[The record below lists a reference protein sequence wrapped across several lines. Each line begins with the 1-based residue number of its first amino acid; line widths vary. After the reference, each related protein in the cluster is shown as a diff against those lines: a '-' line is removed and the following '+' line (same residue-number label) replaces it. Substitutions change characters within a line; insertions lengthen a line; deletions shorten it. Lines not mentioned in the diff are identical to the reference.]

1 MTARRWLPLLLVLVA
16 VGAAGCGGD
25 DDEGAATTAETQAES
40 VTAGLVSDVGRFND
54 KSFNQSALEGLNRAK
69 DELGADT
76 RAIESRAAGDYVPN
90 LSSLARQH
98 YGVTIGVGFLLAEA
112 VNSVARKFPDENFA
126 IIDYSVMAPPFT
138 DAAKNVATPK
148 NVQGLTFATNENSYL
163 IGCMAAMMAKKQGG
177 KQVISA
183 VGGLK
188 LPTVSIFIA
197 GYQDGAKACNPGI
210 QVLVGYSQDFVAQDK
225 CKEIAL
231 NQIAQGSQVVFQVAG
246 GCGLGALDA
255 AKEKGGGSASTR
267 TSPTSARTS
276 SRAPV
281 KRVDTSVFDT
291 VKAVQEGTFKG
302 GTDALFNLENDG
314 VAVGTTSDKVTQDI
328 LDKVDE
334 LKQQI
339 IDGQPKPKS
348 TLEPFEATGT
358 DLSIRPR
365 RSCLES
371 PQVGVG
377 DPRPRDARHHQALPG
392 HRRERRCRLR
402 PASRR
407 GPRPPRRE
415 RRREVD
421 ADEHPLRPLHAGRG
435 RDHREGE
442 AGDGWRR
449 RATRSRTGSGWST
462 STSC

>member
-1 MTARRWLPLLLVLVA
+1 MSARRWLPLLLALVA
-16 VGAAGCGGD
+16 VTAAGCGGD
-25 DDEGAATTAETQAES
+25 DNESGGATTAETQAES

-54 KSFNQSALEGLNRAK
+54 KSFNQSALEGLNKAK
-69 DELGADT
+69 TDLGADT
-76 RAIESRAAGDYVPN
+76 RGIESRAAGDYVPN
-90 LSSLARQH
+90 LSSLARQN

-188 LPTVSIFIA
+188 LPTVDIFIA

-231 NQIAQGSQVVFQVAG
+231 NQIAQGSQVVFAVAG

-255 AKEKGGGSASTR
+255 AKEKGKWGIGVDKDQSDLG
-267 TSPTSARTS
+267 PHILTSA
-276 SRAPV
+276 V

-291 VKAVQEGTFKG
+291 VKAVQEGSFKG
-302 GTDALFNLENDG
+302 GTDAVFNLENDG
-314 VAVGTTSDKVTQDI
+314 VAIGKTSDKVTQDI

-339 IDGQPKPKS
+339 IDGQLKPKS
-348 TLEPFEATGT
+348 TL
-358 DLSIRPR
+358 
-365 RSCLES
+365 
-371 PQVGVG
+371 
-377 DPRPRDARHHQALPG
+377 
-392 HRRERRCRLR
+392 
-402 PASRR
+402 
-407 GPRPPRRE
+407 
-415 RRREVD
+415 
-421 ADEHPLRPLHAGRG
+421 
-435 RDHREGE
+435 
-442 AGDGWRR
+442 
-449 RATRSRTGSGWST
+449 
-462 STSC
+462 

>member
-1 MTARRWLPLLLVLVA
+1 MTARRWLPLVLVLVA

-25 DDEGAATTAETQAES
+25 DNEGAATTAETQAES

-69 DELGADT
+69 AELGADT

-98 YGVTIGVGFLLAEA
+98 YDVTIGVGFLLAEA
-112 VNSVARKFPDENFA
+112 VSSVARKFPDENFA

-163 IGCMAAMMAKKQGG
+163 IGCMAAMMAKNQGG
-177 KQVISA
+177 KQVISS

-188 LPTVSIFIA
+188 LPTVDIFIA

-210 QVLVGYSQDFVAQDK
+210 QVLNGYSQDFVAQDK

-231 NQIAQGSQVVFQVAG
+231 NQIAQGSQVVFAVAG

-255 AKEKGGGSASTR
+255 AKQKGKWGVGVDKDQSDLG
-267 TSPTSARTS
+267 PHILTSA
-276 SRAPV
+276 V

-291 VKAVQEGTFKG
+291 VKAVQEGSFKG
-302 GTDALFNLENDG
+302 GTDALFNLANDG
-314 VAVGTTSDKVTQDI
+314 VAVGKTSDKVTQDI

-339 IDGQPKPKS
+339 IDGKLKPKS
-348 TLEPFEATGT
+348 TL
-358 DLSIRPR
+358 
-365 RSCLES
+365 
-371 PQVGVG
+371 
-377 DPRPRDARHHQALPG
+377 
-392 HRRERRCRLR
+392 
-402 PASRR
+402 
-407 GPRPPRRE
+407 
-415 RRREVD
+415 
-421 ADEHPLRPLHAGRG
+421 
-435 RDHREGE
+435 
-442 AGDGWRR
+442 
-449 RATRSRTGSGWST
+449 
-462 STSC
+462 

>member
-1 MTARRWLPLLLVLVA
+1 MRARRWLPLLLALVA
-16 VGAAGCGGD
+16 ITAAGCGGD
-25 DDEGAATTAETQAES
+25 DNEGAATTAETQAES

-98 YGVTIGVGFLLAEA
+98 YDVSIGVGFLLADG

-126 IIDYSVMAPPFT
+126 IIDYSVKAPPFT
-138 DAAKNVATPK
+138 DAAKNVATPT

-188 LPTVSIFIA
+188 LPTVDIFIA

-231 NQIAQGSQVVFQVAG
+231 NQISQGSQVVFAVAG

-255 AKEKGGGSASTR
+255 AKGKGKWGVGVDKDQSDLG
-267 TSPTSARTS
+267 PHILTSA
-276 SRAPV
+276 V

-291 VKAVQEGTFKG
+291 VKAVQEGSFKG
-302 GTDALFNLENDG
+302 GTDALFNLANDG
-314 VAVGTTSDKVTQDI
+314 VAVGKTSDKVTQDI

-339 IDGQPKPKS
+339 IDGQLKPKS
-348 TLEPFEATGT
+348 TL
-358 DLSIRPR
+358 
-365 RSCLES
+365 
-371 PQVGVG
+371 
-377 DPRPRDARHHQALPG
+377 
-392 HRRERRCRLR
+392 
-402 PASRR
+402 
-407 GPRPPRRE
+407 
-415 RRREVD
+415 
-421 ADEHPLRPLHAGRG
+421 
-435 RDHREGE
+435 
-442 AGDGWRR
+442 
-449 RATRSRTGSGWST
+449 
-462 STSC
+462 

>member
-16 VGAAGCGGD
+16 FAAAGCGGD
-25 DDEGAATTAETQAES
+25 DNEGAATTAETQAES

-69 DELGADT
+69 AELGADT

-98 YGVTIGVGFLLAEA
+98 YDVTIGVGFLLAEA
-112 VNSVARKFPDENFA
+112 VSSVARKFPDENFA

-177 KQVISA
+177 KQVISS

-188 LPTVSIFIA
+188 LPTVDIFIA

-210 QVLVGYSQDFVAQDK
+210 QVLNGYSQDFVAQDK

-231 NQIAQGSQVVFQVAG
+231 NQIAQGSQVVFAVAG

-255 AKEKGGGSASTR
+255 AKQKGKWGVGVDKDQSDLG
-267 TSPTSARTS
+267 PHILTSA
-276 SRAPV
+276 V

-291 VKAVQEGTFKG
+291 VKAVQEGSFKG
-302 GTDALFNLENDG
+302 GTDALFNLANDG
-314 VAVGTTSDKVTQDI
+314 VAVGKTSDKVTQDI

-339 IDGQPKPKS
+339 IDGKLKPKS
-348 TLEPFEATGT
+348 TL
-358 DLSIRPR
+358 
-365 RSCLES
+365 
-371 PQVGVG
+371 
-377 DPRPRDARHHQALPG
+377 
-392 HRRERRCRLR
+392 
-402 PASRR
+402 
-407 GPRPPRRE
+407 
-415 RRREVD
+415 
-421 ADEHPLRPLHAGRG
+421 
-435 RDHREGE
+435 
-442 AGDGWRR
+442 
-449 RATRSRTGSGWST
+449 
-462 STSC
+462 

>member
-25 DDEGAATTAETQAES
+25 DNEGAATTAETEAES

-69 DELGADT
+69 AELGADT

-98 YGVTIGVGFLLAEA
+98 YDVTIGVGFLLAEA
-112 VNSVARKFPDENFA
+112 VSSVARKFPDENFA

-188 LPTVSIFIA
+188 IPTVDIFIA

-210 QVLVGYSQDFVAQDK
+210 QVLNGYSQDFVAQDK
-225 CKEIAL
+225 CKELAL
-231 NQIAQGSQVVFQVAG
+231 NQIAQGSQVVFAVAG

-255 AKEKGGGSASTR
+255 AKEKGKWGIGVDKDQSDLG
-267 TSPTSARTS
+267 PHILTSA
-276 SRAPV
+276 V

-291 VKAVQEGTFKG
+291 VKAVQEGTFKP
-302 GTDALFNLENDG
+302 GTDALFNLKNDG
-314 VAVGTTSDKVTQDI
+314 VAIGKTSDKVTQDI

-339 IDGQPKPKS
+339 IDGQLKPKS
-348 TLEPFEATGT
+348 TL
-358 DLSIRPR
+358 
-365 RSCLES
+365 
-371 PQVGVG
+371 
-377 DPRPRDARHHQALPG
+377 
-392 HRRERRCRLR
+392 
-402 PASRR
+402 
-407 GPRPPRRE
+407 
-415 RRREVD
+415 
-421 ADEHPLRPLHAGRG
+421 
-435 RDHREGE
+435 
-442 AGDGWRR
+442 
-449 RATRSRTGSGWST
+449 
-462 STSC
+462 

>member
-25 DDEGAATTAETQAES
+25 DNEGAATTAETQAES

-69 DELGADT
+69 GELGADT

-98 YGVTIGVGFLLAEA
+98 YDVTIGVGFLLAEA
-112 VNSVARKFPDENFA
+112 VSSVARKFPDENFA

-177 KQVISA
+177 KQVISS

-188 LPTVSIFIA
+188 LPTVDIFIA

-210 QVLVGYSQDFVAQDK
+210 QVLNGYSQDFVAQDK

-231 NQIAQGSQVVFQVAG
+231 NQIAQGSQVVFAVAG

-255 AKEKGGGSASTR
+255 AKEKGKWGVGVDKDQSDLG
-267 TSPTSARTS
+267 PHILTSA
-276 SRAPV
+276 V

-291 VKAVQEGTFKG
+291 VKAVQEGSFKG
-302 GTDALFNLENDG
+302 GTDALFNLANDG
-314 VAVGTTSDKVTQDI
+314 VAIGKTSDKVTQDI

-339 IDGQPKPKS
+339 IDGQLKPKS
-348 TLEPFEATGT
+348 TL
-358 DLSIRPR
+358 
-365 RSCLES
+365 
-371 PQVGVG
+371 
-377 DPRPRDARHHQALPG
+377 
-392 HRRERRCRLR
+392 
-402 PASRR
+402 
-407 GPRPPRRE
+407 
-415 RRREVD
+415 
-421 ADEHPLRPLHAGRG
+421 
-435 RDHREGE
+435 
-442 AGDGWRR
+442 
-449 RATRSRTGSGWST
+449 
-462 STSC
+462 

>member
-25 DDEGAATTAETQAES
+25 DNEGAATTAETQAES

-69 DELGADT
+69 AELGADT

-98 YGVTIGVGFLLAEA
+98 YDVTIGVGFLLAEA
-112 VNSVARKFPDENFA
+112 VSSVARKFPDENFA

-177 KQVISA
+177 KQVISS

-188 LPTVSIFIA
+188 LPTVDIFIA

-210 QVLVGYSQDFVAQDK
+210 QVLNGYSQDFVAQDK

-231 NQIAQGSQVVFQVAG
+231 NQIAQGSQVVFAVAG

-255 AKEKGGGSASTR
+255 AKEKGKWGVGVDKDQSDLG
-267 TSPTSARTS
+267 PHILTSA
-276 SRAPV
+276 V

-291 VKAVQEGTFKG
+291 VKAVQDGSFKG
-302 GTDALFNLENDG
+302 GTDATFNLENDG
-314 VAVGTTSDKVTQDI
+314 VAIGKTSDKVTQDI

-339 IDGQPKPKS
+339 IDGQLKPKS
-348 TLEPFEATGT
+348 TL
-358 DLSIRPR
+358 
-365 RSCLES
+365 
-371 PQVGVG
+371 
-377 DPRPRDARHHQALPG
+377 
-392 HRRERRCRLR
+392 
-402 PASRR
+402 
-407 GPRPPRRE
+407 
-415 RRREVD
+415 
-421 ADEHPLRPLHAGRG
+421 
-435 RDHREGE
+435 
-442 AGDGWRR
+442 
-449 RATRSRTGSGWST
+449 
-462 STSC
+462 

>member
-25 DDEGAATTAETQAES
+25 DNEGAATTAETQAES

-69 DELGADT
+69 AELGADT

-98 YGVTIGVGFLLAEA
+98 YDVTIGVGFLLAEA
-112 VNSVARKFPDENFA
+112 VSSVARKFPDENFA

-177 KQVISA
+177 KQVISS

-188 LPTVSIFIA
+188 LPTVDIFIA

-210 QVLVGYSQDFVAQDK
+210 QVLNGYSQDFVAQDK

-231 NQIAQGSQVVFQVAG
+231 NQIAQGSQVVFAVAG

-255 AKEKGGGSASTR
+255 AKEKGKWGVGVDKDQSDLG
-267 TSPTSARTS
+267 PHILTSA
-276 SRAPV
+276 V

-291 VKAVQEGTFKG
+291 VKAVQEGSFKG
-302 GTDALFNLENDG
+302 GTDATFDLENDG
-314 VAVGTTSDKVTQDI
+314 VAIGKTSDKVTQDI

-339 IDGQPKPKS
+339 IDGQLKPKS
-348 TLEPFEATGT
+348 TL
-358 DLSIRPR
+358 
-365 RSCLES
+365 
-371 PQVGVG
+371 
-377 DPRPRDARHHQALPG
+377 
-392 HRRERRCRLR
+392 
-402 PASRR
+402 
-407 GPRPPRRE
+407 
-415 RRREVD
+415 
-421 ADEHPLRPLHAGRG
+421 
-435 RDHREGE
+435 
-442 AGDGWRR
+442 
-449 RATRSRTGSGWST
+449 
-462 STSC
+462 

>member
-1 MTARRWLPLLLVLVA
+1 VLVA
-16 VGAAGCGGD
+16 FAAAGCGGD
-25 DDEGAATTAETQAES
+25 DNEGAATTAETQAES

-69 DELGADT
+69 AELGADT

-98 YGVTIGVGFLLAEA
+98 YDVTIGVGFLLAEA
-112 VNSVARKFPDENFA
+112 VSSVARKFPQENFA

-177 KQVISA
+177 KQVISS

-188 LPTVSIFIA
+188 LPTVDIFIA

-210 QVLVGYSQDFVAQDK
+210 QVLNGYSQDFVAQDK

-231 NQIAQGSQVVFQVAG
+231 NQIAQGSQVVFAVAG

-255 AKEKGGGSASTR
+255 AKQKGKWGVGVDKDQSDLG
-267 TSPTSARTS
+267 PHILTSA
-276 SRAPV
+276 V

-291 VKAVQEGTFKG
+291 VKAVQDGSFKG
-302 GTDALFNLENDG
+302 GTDALFNLANDG
-314 VAVGTTSDKVTQDI
+314 VAVGKTSDKVSQDI

-339 IDGQPKPKS
+339 IDGKLKPKS
-348 TLEPFEATGT
+348 TL
-358 DLSIRPR
+358 
-365 RSCLES
+365 
-371 PQVGVG
+371 
-377 DPRPRDARHHQALPG
+377 
-392 HRRERRCRLR
+392 
-402 PASRR
+402 
-407 GPRPPRRE
+407 
-415 RRREVD
+415 
-421 ADEHPLRPLHAGRG
+421 
-435 RDHREGE
+435 
-442 AGDGWRR
+442 
-449 RATRSRTGSGWST
+449 
-462 STSC
+462 

>member
-1 MTARRWLPLLLVLVA
+1 MTARSWLPLLLVLVA

-25 DDEGAATTAETQAES
+25 DNEGAATTAETQAES

-69 DELGADT
+69 AELGADT

-98 YGVTIGVGFLLAEA
+98 YDVTIGVGFLLAEA
-112 VNSVARKFPDENFA
+112 VSSVARKFPDENFA
-126 IIDYSVMAPPFT
+126 IIDYSVMAAPFT

-188 LPTVSIFIA
+188 LPTVDIFIA

-210 QVLVGYSQDFVAQDK
+210 QALVGYSQDFVAQDK

-231 NQIAQGSQVVFQVAG
+231 NQIAQGSQVVFAVAG

-255 AKEKGGGSASTR
+255 AKEKGKWGVGVDKDQSDLG
-267 TSPTSARTS
+267 PHILTSA
-276 SRAPV
+276 V

-291 VKAVQEGTFKG
+291 VKAVQEGSFKG
-302 GTDALFNLENDG
+302 GTDAVFNLENDG
-314 VAVGTTSDKVTQDI
+314 VAIGKTSDKVTQDI

-339 IDGQPKPKS
+339 IDGQLKPKS
-348 TLEPFEATGT
+348 TL
-358 DLSIRPR
+358 
-365 RSCLES
+365 
-371 PQVGVG
+371 
-377 DPRPRDARHHQALPG
+377 
-392 HRRERRCRLR
+392 
-402 PASRR
+402 
-407 GPRPPRRE
+407 
-415 RRREVD
+415 
-421 ADEHPLRPLHAGRG
+421 
-435 RDHREGE
+435 
-442 AGDGWRR
+442 
-449 RATRSRTGSGWST
+449 
-462 STSC
+462 

>member
-25 DDEGAATTAETQAES
+25 DNEGAATTAETQAES

-69 DELGADT
+69 AELGADT

-98 YGVTIGVGFLLAEA
+98 YDVTIGVGFLLAEA
-112 VNSVARKFPDENFA
+112 VSSVARKFPDENFA

-188 LPTVSIFIA
+188 IPTVDIFIA

-225 CKEIAL
+225 CKELGL
-231 NQIAQGSQVVFQVAG
+231 NQIAAGSQVVFAVAG

-255 AKEKGGGSASTR
+255 AKEKGKWGVGVDKDQSDLG
-267 TSPTSARTS
+267 PHILTSA
-276 SRAPV
+276 V

-291 VKAVQEGTFKG
+291 VKAVQEGSFKG
-302 GTDALFNLENDG
+302 GTDATFNLENDG
-314 VAVGTTSDKVTQDI
+314 VAIGKTSDKVTQDI

-339 IDGQPKPKS
+339 IDGQLKPKS
-348 TLEPFEATGT
+348 TL
-358 DLSIRPR
+358 
-365 RSCLES
+365 
-371 PQVGVG
+371 
-377 DPRPRDARHHQALPG
+377 
-392 HRRERRCRLR
+392 
-402 PASRR
+402 
-407 GPRPPRRE
+407 
-415 RRREVD
+415 
-421 ADEHPLRPLHAGRG
+421 
-435 RDHREGE
+435 
-442 AGDGWRR
+442 
-449 RATRSRTGSGWST
+449 
-462 STSC
+462 